1 VLSSKPIR
9 KGDQVDLSDE
19 SVVLGGATSVDP
31 WGKSQTHDLQ
41 LKATTQIANF
51 KSKHQRLI
59 LCTPSNL
66 NAKPLF
72 SYIGPSRFPG
82 ADVESES
89 TLLQRTTNGNV
100 ARSLPNST

>member
-1 VLSSKPIR
+1 MLSSKPIR
-9 KGDQVDLSDE
+9 KENQVDTGDE
-19 SVVLGGATSVDP
+19 SVVLDDATSVDP
-31 WGKSQTHDLQ
+31 WGKSQNHDLQ
-41 LKATTQIANF
+41 LKATTQIANL
-51 KSKHQRLI
+51 KSKHQHFI
-59 LCTPSNL
+59 LCVSSNF
-66 NAKPLF
+66 NAKPLL

>member
-1 VLSSKPIR
+1 MLSSKPIR
-9 KGDQVDLSDE
+9 KENQVDTGDE
-19 SVVLGGATSVDP
+19 SVVLDDATSVDP
-31 WGKSQTHDLQ
+31 WGKSQNHDLQ
-41 LKATTQIANF
+41 LKAITHIANLR
-51 KSKHQRLI
+51 SKHQRLI

-72 SYIGPSRFPG
+72 SYIVPSRFPG